1 MHDNLKTIPDSCFLL
16 GSYVYGEKSRTR
28 SHVKVTGQGQGHF
41 SEGSRSL
48 GKVMTYSVAGSEIL
62 SPTSSFSSV
71 VYCFRFR
78 SWRS

>member
-1 MHDNLKTIPDSCFLL
+1 MHDSLKTIPDSCFLL

-48 GKVMTYSVAGSEIL
+48 GDVMRYFVAGNETP
-62 SPTSSFSSV
+62 SPIASFSSFIF
-71 VYCFRFR
+71 CDQ
-78 SWRS
+78 